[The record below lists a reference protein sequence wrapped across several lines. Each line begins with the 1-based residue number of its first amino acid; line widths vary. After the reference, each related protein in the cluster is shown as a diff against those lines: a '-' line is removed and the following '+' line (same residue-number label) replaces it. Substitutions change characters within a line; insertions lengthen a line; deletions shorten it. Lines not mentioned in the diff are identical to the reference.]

1 MAGSW
6 DGISGFVIV
15 AGNEASIPRNSLPLS
30 FSLNLVAALFVCELT
45 RHDHIHCCE
54 RKRLVFPTTTTPSR
68 HIFEGRQRMSV
79 TILVLLQPSLYLA
92 TLLEQAIDRLPR
104 RLARGTMTN
113 SAAALARD
121 LRVGRFLHQ
130 KY

>member
-1 MAGSW
+1 
-6 DGISGFVIV
+6 
-15 AGNEASIPRNSLPLS
+15 
-30 FSLNLVAALFVCELT
+30 
-45 RHDHIHCCE
+45 
-54 RKRLVFPTTTTPSR
+54 
-68 HIFEGRQRMSV
+68 MSV